1 MRCPAPPSA
10 QTQPH
15 CTTTLVADTQ
25 EYRSMG
31 ASANLFFCFGRISKT
46 FYVALTIPLFSLTIA
61 CNSLFHSAVGYDQGS
76 SVAPFTSK
84 AVNMRADS
92 TSDMDNG

>member
-1 MRCPAPPSA
+1 MRCPVPPRHSRTAPQHLSP
-10 QTQPH
+10 TPRN
-15 CTTTLVADTQ
+15 T
-25 EYRSMG
+25 G
-31 ASANLFFCFGRISKT
+31 AWEPQQSIFFVLDAFQKSKT
-46 FYVALTIPLFSLTIA
+46 FYVALTIA
-61 CNSLFHSAVGYDQGS
+61 CNSLFHFAVGYDQGS

>member
-1 MRCPAPPSA
+1 MSSTALRP
-10 QTQPH
+10 
-15 CTTTLVADTQ
+15 DTAALHHNTCRGHPGIL
-25 EYRSMG
+25 ELGSL
-31 ASANLFFCFGRISKT
+31 SIFFVLDAFQKSKT
-46 FYVALTIPLFSLTIA
+46 FYVALTIA

-76 SVAPFTSK
+76 SVAPFTSE